1 MRALLC
7 ELEGVLFDT
16 ATLRREAMVRA
27 VASLGGT
34 MPDEWRASA
43 TEPPVVPADAPSAA
57 EAAGLDADSPLN
69 DLLGLAASRFFL
81 EAVSL
86 GGVALTDGAASF
98 VSGAAAQLRLV
109 AVTRARRSEAD
120 ALLSRSPFADAFSFV
135 VAEEDTLHGKP
146 HPAPYHAALDRLRF
160 DPHGAAAAL
169 ALEHGAIGIASA
181 SAAGVRC
188 IAVGSYEKKSG
199 VSPVAAMPSLTA
211 ASLPVLARFGEPPAP
226 GVLV

>member
-7 ELEGVLFDT
+7 ELEGVLFET
-16 ATLRREAMVRA
+16 AALRREAMIRA

-34 MPDEWRASA
+34 LPDEWRASA
-43 TEPPVVPADAPSAA
+43 YEPPIVPADAPAAA
-57 EAAGLDADSPLN
+57 EAAGLDSDSPLN

-135 VAEEDTLHGKP
+135 VAEEDTLRGKP
-146 HPAPYHAALDRLRF
+146 HPAPYHAALARLPF
-160 DPHGAAAAL
+160 GPNGPAASL

-188 IAVGSYEKKSG
+188 IAVGSYASRS
-199 VSPVAAMPSLTA
+199 VVPPVTAMPSLA
-211 ASLPVLARFGEPPAP
+211 AVSQQVLARFGELSAP
-226 GVLV
+226 GVVV